1 MKIGEARRT
10 DRRLM
15 IGSRSQ
21 AYLGV
26 TFITTKVINKTKL
39 KFLILLNLGFIG
51 LNNTSKSGTF

>member
-10 DRRLM
+10 ERRLM

-26 TFITTKVINKTKL
+26 TFITTKDINKTKPDL
-39 KFLILLNLGFIG
+39 YSTG
-51 LNNTSKSGTF
+51 TSPGR